1 MKITP
6 ESTRIGWI
14 GTGVMGSSMCGHLI
28 QAGYSA
34 TVYNRTQK
42 RAQTLLDAGAQWADS
57 PIEVARSSDVIFTIV
72 GFPNDVREVILGEQG
87 ALAGAEKGSVIVDMT
102 TSEPSLAVEI
112 AQLAGQKGVHAID
125 APVSG
130 GDVGAREARLS
141 IMIVLAGDGQDHCL
155 SGSSGCGTTYQDG
168 KSGID
173 RDQYDWRLRSPFV
186 CPTGRIGI
194 EYSS

>member
-72 GFPNDVREVILGEQG
+72 GFPNDV
-87 ALAGAEKGSVIVDMT
+87 
-102 TSEPSLAVEI
+102 
-112 AQLAGQKGVHAID
+112 
-125 APVSG
+125 
-130 GDVGAREARLS
+130 LS
-141 IMIVLAGDGQDHCL
+141 NVLVL
-155 SGSSGCGTTYQDG
+155 
-168 KSGID
+168 KK
-173 RDQYDWRLRSPFV
+173 
-186 CPTGRIGI
+186 
-194 EYSS
+194 